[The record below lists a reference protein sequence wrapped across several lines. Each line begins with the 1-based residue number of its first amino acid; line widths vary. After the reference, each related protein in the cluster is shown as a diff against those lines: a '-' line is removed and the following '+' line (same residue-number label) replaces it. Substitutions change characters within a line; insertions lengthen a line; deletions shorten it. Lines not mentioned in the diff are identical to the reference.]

1 MGSVRFG
8 SGEKTGAPG
17 PLGLAY
23 SSRMLRGLSSSVSR
37 LVSFP
42 TRPYTDTAGSFVSAT
57 RPYSIGPTSFFISA
71 TRPYSTSPTSFFTSA
86 TRSYSTGPTSFF
98 PTATRPYSTGPT
110 SLTHP
115 LLPRRDSN
123 AQTFL
128 RSPSF
133 QPALIFTSAALV
145 RDSQSATYNMPGTL
159 DRRCDSCGSPH
170 RKLSTEHKTPFMI
183 GVAGGTASA
192 KSTVCK
198 IIIDRLGQ
206 TKVNNLD
213 RQVVTMSQDA
223 FYREL
228 NEQESVLASKGK
240 FNFDHPD
247 AFDNVLM
254 EACLNDIMLGR
265 PTKIPVYDFKT
276 NSRVADEFTTIY
288 PSDVV
293 IVEGILIFYH
303 AKMRDLFNLK
313 LFVDADA
320 DIRLMRRVQR
330 DISERGRDLETV
342 LNQYSNLVKPAFE
355 EFCIPTKKF
364 ADVIVPRGAEN
375 NVAIDLIVQHI
386 QDIIC
391 RSNGGSKNGSPLS
404 RSCSNSESLIR

>member
-42 TRPYTDTAGSFVSAT
+42 TRPYTDTAGAFVSAT
-57 RPYSIGPTSFFISA
+57 RPYSIGPTSFL
-71 TRPYSTSPTSFFTSA
+71 TSA

-98 PTATRPYSTGPT
+98 LTATRSYSTGPT

-170 RKLSTEHKTPFMI
+170 RKLSTE
-183 GVAGGTASA
+183 
-192 KSTVCK
+192 
-198 IIIDRLGQ
+198 
-206 TKVNNLD
+206 
-213 RQVVTMSQDA
+213 
-223 FYREL
+223 
-228 NEQESVLASKGK
+228 QE
-240 FNFDHPD
+240 
-247 AFDNVLM
+247 
-254 EACLNDIMLGR
+254 
-265 PTKIPVYDFKT
+265 
-276 NSRVADEFTTIY
+276 RVAA
-288 PSDVV
+288 
-293 IVEGILIFYH
+293 L
-303 AKMRDLFNLK
+303 
-313 LFVDADA
+313 
-320 DIRLMRRVQR
+320 
-330 DISERGRDLETV
+330 
-342 LNQYSNLVKPAFE
+342 
-355 EFCIPTKKF
+355 
-364 ADVIVPRGAEN
+364 
-375 NVAIDLIVQHI
+375 
-386 QDIIC
+386 
-391 RSNGGSKNGSPLS
+391 PLTFQ
-404 RSCSNSESLIR
+404 L

>member
-42 TRPYTDTAGSFVSAT
+42 TRPYTDTAGSFVSTT

-110 SLTHP
+110 SFFPTATRSYSTGPTSLTHP

-133 QPALIFTSAALV
+133 QAALIFTSAALV

-170 RKLSTEHKTPFMI
+170 RKLSTE
-183 GVAGGTASA
+183 
-192 KSTVCK
+192 
-198 IIIDRLGQ
+198 
-206 TKVNNLD
+206 
-213 RQVVTMSQDA
+213 
-223 FYREL
+223 
-228 NEQESVLASKGK
+228 QE
-240 FNFDHPD
+240 
-247 AFDNVLM
+247 
-254 EACLNDIMLGR
+254 
-265 PTKIPVYDFKT
+265 
-276 NSRVADEFTTIY
+276 RVAA
-288 PSDVV
+288 
-293 IVEGILIFYH
+293 L
-303 AKMRDLFNLK
+303 
-313 LFVDADA
+313 
-320 DIRLMRRVQR
+320 
-330 DISERGRDLETV
+330 
-342 LNQYSNLVKPAFE
+342 
-355 EFCIPTKKF
+355 
-364 ADVIVPRGAEN
+364 
-375 NVAIDLIVQHI
+375 
-386 QDIIC
+386 
-391 RSNGGSKNGSPLS
+391 PLTFQ
-404 RSCSNSESLIR
+404 L